1 MAKKQRVI
9 ITGASGLLGRAIMK
23 EFLNPDK
30 WEVLGLAHSRAKNV
44 LKKVD
49 LLDFDESK
57 RVVKEFKP
65 HVLIHSAAERRPDI
79 VENDERTC
87 TKMNVGVTKALV
99 EAINE
104 LNSDRETPDHFMVY
118 ISTDYVFDGTS
129 PPYKPLDEPNP
140 LNKYGKS
147 KLEGEQVMHH
157 SEGAILRVPILYGD
171 VEYLKES
178 AVTVLFDAVKQTDK
192 PAVIDDYQIRYPTL
206 VDDVAAVCKFIA
218 EKHVSDHTM
227 TGIWHWSGI
236 EAMSKYSMAC
246 QMAESFN
253 LPISHLTPNPN
264 PPTGTPRPHNTAL
277 ECSKLEAM
285 MQDSGTSMRTPFKQG
300 MTRCLQ
306 PFV

>member
-1 MAKKQRVI
+1 MI

-23 EFLNPDK
+23 QFLNSEK
-30 WEVLGLAHSRAKNV
+30 WEVLGLAHSRAAGA

-57 RVVKEFKP
+57 RVVSEFKP
-65 HVLIHSAAERRPDI
+65 HVLIHAAAERRPDV
-79 VENDERTC
+79 VENDEETC

-104 LNSDRETPDHFMVY
+104 LNSDRETPEHFMLY
-118 ISTDYVFDGTS
+118 ISTDYVFDGTN
-129 PPYKPLDEPNP
+129 PPYKPQDQANP

-147 KLEGEQVMHH
+147 KLEGEQVMHYRD
-157 SEGAILRVPILYGD
+157 GGILRVPILYGD

-178 AVTVLFDAVKQTDK
+178 AVTVLFDAVKQEEK
-192 PAVIDDYQIRYPTL
+192 PAIIDDYQIRYPTL

-218 EKHVSDHTM
+218 EKHITDRTM
-227 TGIWHWSGI
+227 TGIWHWSST

-246 QMAESFN
+246 HMAEIFD
-253 LPISHLTPNPN
+253 LPHSHLTANPN

-277 ECSKLEAM
+277 ECSRLETM
-285 MQDSGTSMRTPFKQG
+285 MQDGGASMRTPFKQAIK
-300 MTRCLQ
+300 RCLQ